1 MPFKKG
7 VVTNPN
13 GRPRGSKNAVTV
25 KIFEDLLKEMKIV
38 EKDEKISKGKSVLR
52 HFIERAYKNDTV
64 LCAFMKKLVA
74 DRTFNIE
81 DFQNGTIR
89 VTFEIVEAKK
99 EKEEKVKKN
108 DNENNLNNNNTS
120 N

>member
-13 GRPRGSKNAVTV
+13 GRPKGSKNAITV
-25 KIFEDLLKEMKIV
+25 KIFEDLLKEMKAV
-38 EKDEKISKGKSVLR
+38 EKDETISKGKSILK

-81 DFQNGTIR
+81 DFQNGTIK
-89 VTFEIVEAKK
+89 VTFEIIEAGKRK
-99 EKEEKVKKN
+99 EEKEEEMN
-108 DNENNLNNNNTS
+108 NEK
-120 N
+120 

>member
-13 GRPRGSKNAVTV
+13 GRPKGSKNTMTV
-25 KIFEDLLKEMKIV
+25 KIFEDLLKEMKAV
-38 EKDEKISKGKSVLR
+38 EKDETISKGKSILK

-74 DRTFNIE
+74 DRTFNVE
-81 DFQNGTIR
+81 DFQNGVIK
-89 VTFEIVEAKK
+89 VTFEIIEAG
-99 EKEEKVKKN
+99 KEEKVKEGN
-108 DNENNLNNNNTS
+108 DEDIKD
-120 N
+120 

>member
-7 VVTNPN
+7 IVTNPN
-13 GRPRGSKNAVTV
+13 GRPKGSKNTMTV
-25 KIFEDLLKEMKIV
+25 KIFEDLLKEMKAA
-38 EKDEKISKGKSVLR
+38 EKDKTISKGKSILR

-81 DFQNGTIR
+81 DFQNGVIK
-89 VTFEIVEAKK
+89 VTFEIIDSDNKNKSSK
-99 EKEEKVKKN
+99 EVKDATISK
-108 DNENNLNNNNTS
+108 
-120 N
+120 

>member
-7 VVTNPN
+7 IVTNPN
-13 GRPRGSKNAVTV
+13 GRPKGSKNAITV
-25 KIFEDLLKEMKIV
+25 KIFEDLLKEMKAV
-38 EKDEKISKGKSVLR
+38 EKDETISKGKSILK

-81 DFQNGTIR
+81 DFQNGTIK
-89 VTFEIVEAKK
+89 VTFEIIESGKRK
-99 EKEEKVKKN
+99 EEKEEEIN
-108 DNENNLNNNNTS
+108 NEK
-120 N
+120 

>member
-7 VVTNPN
+7 IVTNPD
-13 GRPRGSKNAVTV
+13 GRPKGSKNTMTV
-25 KIFEDLLKEMKIV
+25 KIFEDLLKEMKAA
-38 EKDEKISKGKSVLR
+38 EKDKTISKGKSILR

-81 DFQNGTIR
+81 DFQNGTIK
-89 VTFEIVEAKK
+89 VTFEIIETGEGRRKSN
-99 EKEEKVKKN
+99 EKS
-108 DNENNLNNNNTS
+108 T
-120 N
+120 